1 MGKFIIKKTK
11 TGIKFDIVDAADV
24 VVADSEVYTA
34 KKSCLNGIAS
44 VRKNGPIAAIED
56 QTVEEIVKQKC
67 PKYEIYNDKAGD
79 LRFRLKARNGEIIAA
94 SRNYASMKE
103 VYEGIEV
110 LKGDL
115 DDTQAAKEVNEWV
128 APAAETKEEK
138 KEEPKKAAKAPERKN
153 NKKKAA
159 KKPEAKK
166 PAAKKTEAPKE
177 EAKKAE
183 PKAEEK
189 AEARL
194 VQPEL
199 KAEEKK
205 AEEITRAA
213 VHEPEEDT
221 GLISPWVIWLL
232 ILLLLILLVMA
243 FVQKQWVLF
252 ALVLLALCALL
263 WWHFRKK

>member
-44 VRKNGPIAAIED
+44 VKKNGPIAAIED